1 MNQIIIVHFRKKWY
15 ETFMKKILIPSNKAE
30 SEFIEKRSRFISIVL
45 PVEGA
50 DEIKGIIKETR
61 KAHPQ
66 SRHVV
71 WAYILGDSRSVF
83 GLSDD
88 GEPHGTAGR
97 PVLEVLKGSGLT
109 DALILVIRYFG
120 GIKLGTG
127 GLVQAYTRSAQDVL
141 DKVVPLEKIEKKDF
155 YLNCSYHLYEQIK
168 KAVQSE
174 AGEVVKE
181 VFGADV
187 KMEIQV
193 PDERAGKC
201 AESVRNISAGTVT
214 LNEFE

>member
-1 MNQIIIVHFRKKWY
+1 
-15 ETFMKKILIPSNKAE
+15 MKKILIPSNKAE
-30 SEFIEKRSRFISIVL
+30 SEFIEKKSRFISIVL
-45 PVEGA
+45 PVEDA
-50 DEIKGIIKETR
+50 DEIRGIIKETR

-109 DALILVIRYFG
+109 DTLILVIRYFG

-141 DKVVPLEKIEKKDF
+141 DRVIPLEKIDKTEF

-168 KAVQSE
+168 KAVLSE
-174 AGEVVKE
+174 EGDVIKE
-181 VFGADV
+181 VFESDV
-187 KMEIQV
+187 RMEIQI
-193 PDERAGKC
+193 PDDRAEKC
-201 AESVRNISAGTVT
+201 AESVRNISAGTVA
-214 LNEFE
+214 LEKVEPAL

>member
-1 MNQIIIVHFRKKWY
+1 
-15 ETFMKKILIPSNKAE
+15 MKKILIPSSKAV
-30 SEFIEKRSRFISIVL
+30 SEFIEKKSRFISIVL
-45 PVEGA
+45 PVEDA

-71 WAYILGDSRSVF
+71 WAYILGDARSIF

-109 DALILVIRYFG
+109 DTLILVIRYFG

-141 DKVVPLEKIEKKDF
+141 DKVIPFEKIDKTDF
-155 YLNCSYHLYEQIK
+155 YLNCSYNLFEQIK
-168 KAVQSE
+168 KAVLSE
-174 AGEVVKE
+174 GGEVIKE
-181 VFGADV
+181 VFESDV
-187 KMEIQV
+187 KMEIQI
-193 PDERAGKC
+193 PDERAERF
-201 AESVRNISAGTVT
+201 AESVRNISAGTVAVMRV
-214 LNEFE
+214 EQ